1 MKFIL
6 FILLVSLNLNVNVQA
21 NSSKYRGGE
30 LKLKKTNNDKL
41 SLKSKHVFFSE
52 LV

>member
-1 MKFIL
+1 MMSIC
-6 FILLVSLNLNVNVQA
+6 
-21 NSSKYRGGE
+21 KYWLGR
-30 LKLKKTNNDKL
+30 LKKELYKL

>member
-1 MKFIL
+1 MSNNEHKLI
-6 FILLVSLNLNVNVQA
+6 VNTA
-21 NSSKYRGGE
+21 YGAMGFS
-30 LKLKKTNNDKL
+30 NNKL